1 MAERGANAARGAAGV
16 GETAP
21 TAVVVPKSRDPVLVG
36 VASALR
42 STLLDVSDRESAPV
56 TLDIHQILAI
66 LPHRFP
72 FVMVDRVTE
81 IVAGKSIRGHKCVSY
96 NEPWFPGH
104 FPQRPIMPGV
114 LILEALAQIG
124 GILAY
129 ASDPFDPTSNLMFF
143 LGIDKAKFR
152 RTVVPGD
159 RLDLHVEVV
168 HHRTNVWKLRGEASV
183 DGTLCAEGE
192 LLASIVDRKP

>member
-1 MAERGANAARGAAGV
+1 MAERIS
-16 GETAP
+16 E
-21 TAVVVPKSRDPVLVG
+21 AVSL
-36 VASALR
+36 
-42 STLLDVSDRESAPV
+42 E
-56 TLDIHQILAI
+56 IHQILNI

-81 IVAGKSIRGHKCVSY
+81 VVAGKYIRGHKCVSY
-96 NEPWFPGH
+96 NEPYFPGH
-104 FPQRPIMPGV
+104 FPERPIMPGV
-114 LILEALAQIG
+114 LILEALAQLG

-129 ASDPFDPTSNLMFF
+129 VSEPFDPAGNLIFF

-159 RLDLHVEVV
+159 RMDLYVEVT
-168 HHRTNVWKLRGEASV
+168 HHRSNIWKFAGEVTV

>member
-1 MAERGANAARGAAGV
+1 MARHTEQRNEV
-16 GETAP
+16 
-21 TAVVVPKSRDPVLVG
+21 
-36 VASALR
+36 
-42 STLLDVSDRESAPV
+42 V
-56 TLDIHQILAI
+56 TLDIHQILNV

-81 IVAGKSIRGHKCVSY
+81 VVPGKHIRGHKCVTY
-96 NEPWFPGH
+96 NEPFFVGH
-104 FPQRPIMPGV
+104 FPKRPIMPGV

-129 ASDPFDPTSNLMFF
+129 VSEPFDPTNNLMYF

-159 RLDLHVEVV
+159 RMDLYAEVMY
-168 HHRTNVWKLRGEASV
+168 HRSNVWKFAGEVCV
-183 DGTLCAEGE
+183 DGTLCTEGE
-192 LLASIVDRKP
+192 LLASVVDSQP